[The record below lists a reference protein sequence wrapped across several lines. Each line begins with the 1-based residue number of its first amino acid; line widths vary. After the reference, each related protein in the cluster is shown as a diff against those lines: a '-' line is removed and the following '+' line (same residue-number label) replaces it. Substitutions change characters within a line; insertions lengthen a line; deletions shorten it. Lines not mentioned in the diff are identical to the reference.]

1 MNDTESLKGK
11 LLGETAK
18 LAWSELE
25 RHFAR
30 GVLINI
36 AGDLDLIDVAMA
48 IANDNTH
55 QVQAW
60 LDADQLSRP
69 DMDDAKR
76 WHDNQAVFWSVVVA
90 PWVLIQDVNL
100 RTL

>member
-1 MNDTESLKGK
+1 MNETDTLKGK

-18 LAWSELE
+18 LSWPELE

-36 AGDLDLIDVAMA
+36 SGELDLIDVAMA
-48 IANDNTH
+48 IANDNTA

-60 LDADQLSRP
+60 MDDNQLSRP
-69 DMDDAKR
+69 DMDEAKK
-76 WHDNQAVFWSVVVA
+76 WNDNQAVFWSVVVA
-90 PWVLIQDVNL
+90 PWVLIQNINE
-100 RTL
+100 RTV